1 MMRYA
6 LIVAL
11 VALVGAG
18 GAYTY
23 ERGRALRLAAKV
35 DILEARLKTCGA
47 RIENILEAQ
56 RDAEEVDSWG
66 GLNNVPER
74 WIVPEAGAS
83 D

>member
-1 MMRYA
+1 MRYA
-6 LIVAL
+6 LIAAL
-11 VALVGAG
+11 VALVGLG
-18 GAYTY
+18 GAYTVQ
-23 ERGRALRLAAKV
+23 RGKVLKLTARV

-66 GLNNVPER
+66 GLGNLPER
-74 WIVPEAGAS
+74 WLLPEAGTS